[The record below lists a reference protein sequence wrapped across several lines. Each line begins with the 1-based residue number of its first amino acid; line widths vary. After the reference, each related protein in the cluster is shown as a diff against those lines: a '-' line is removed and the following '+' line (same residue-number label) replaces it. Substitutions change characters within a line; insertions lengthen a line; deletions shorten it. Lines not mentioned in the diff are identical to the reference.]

1 MKHSMSNNGFLVILP
16 TDSTASGLFRVTS
29 EEEGTML
36 MENVELCRKDALYS
50 FTVTQLPSSLTV
62 QEGLS
67 LPSGI

>member
-1 MKHSMSNNGFLVILP
+1 
-16 TDSTASGLFRVTS
+16 
-29 EEEGTML
+29 ML

>member
-1 MKHSMSNNGFLVILP
+1 
-16 TDSTASGLFRVTS
+16 
-29 EEEGTML
+29 

-62 QEGLS
+62 QEGLR